1 MQTPTDEKER
11 TKQAKKKEKKE
22 IPCADRRDKTAE
34 KNK

>member
-11 TKQAKKKEKKE
+11 TKQAKKKEKKKYLAPTEE
-22 IPCADRRDKTAE
+22 IKLQR